1 LKQQQHIAFK
11 YIAIVLLLAVM
22 LPSAVKFTHVFENHK
37 HEVCLDN
44 ITSHMH
50 ETDVEC
56 EFYKFKLNTQYY
68 TFFEISFLNIEDNFL
83 KINNTLYN
91 FKYNHQQL
99 SYSLRGPP
107 FLV

>member
-1 LKQQQHIAFK
+1 M
-11 YIAIVLLLAVM
+11 VLLLAVM

-50 ETDVEC
+50 KTDVEC
-56 EFYKFKLNTQYY
+56 EFYKFKLNTQFYP
-68 TFFEISFLNIEDNFL
+68 FFEITLIDIEDNFL
-83 KINNTLYN
+83 KITNTLYN
-91 FKYNHQQL
+91 FNYNHQQL
-99 SYSLRGPP
+99 SFSLRGPP

>member
-44 ITSHMH
+44 ITTHMH
-50 ETDVEC
+50 KTDVEC